1 MTLSDLKKY
10 YSEDPQLQSLE
21 AALGLPGSKVNLKGT
36 IGSSS
41 AFIASAIVAK
51 TQGTHVFILPDK
63 EAAVYFMND
72 LETLGKE
79 DFKILFYPRSA
90 RVPYQEEKTENANIS
105 MRAEV
110 LNEINK
116 KKDTLAIVTFPEAL
130 AEHVVTKKML
140 SKNTFDLNVGD
151 SFDMEFIDEAFQEFG
166 FEKVDYVFQPGQY
179 AVRGGIVDVFSYS
192 FDYPYRLEFFGDE
205 IDSIRKF
212 DPATQLSVN
221 KMTRA
226 TIVPD
231 LKNKFLQESRES
243 FFEFIAPQSIIWH
256 KDLELNANRVD
267 RELEKAEEIYERLTG
282 ETKRLSPEEL
292 YIGKNSF
299 ITQVT
304 RFTTV
309 EFGQRVYFKDGKQ
322 FTFRMSPQ
330 PAFAKNFDLLGKNLK
345 SNEKHGYKNIILSGQ
360 PKQIERLYK
369 IFDDKDHEI
378 NFTPIVAELSE
389 GFIDQER
396 KLLCYTDHQLFERYH
411 RFRLKEGFKK
421 NSEALTL
428 KELTQLVPGD
438 FVVHIDHGIGRFSGL
453 EKLNINGKEQEA
465 IRLVY
470 RDNDILYVSIHSLH
484 RISKFVGKDGT
495 PPKINKLGSQTWSKL
510 KKKTKSKIKELAYDL
525 LKLYAKRKHSKGF
538 AFTPDSYLQTELEAS
553 FIYEDTPDQESA
565 TLAIKQDMESE
576 NPMDRL
582 ICGDVG
588 FGKTEVAIRAAF
600 KAVADNKQVAVLVPT
615 TILSLQHY
623 KSFKE
628 RLKEF
633 PCTVDYINRFK
644 SAKQKTDTF
653 KRLEEGKIDILIG
666 THAIVGKRV
675 KFKDLGL
682 MIIDEEQ
689 KFGVAV
695 KDKLKTMKANVD
707 TLTLTATPIPRTLQF
722 SMMGARDMSIIKT
735 PPPNRY
741 PIETILTTL
750 NESTIRDAVN
760 YEIARGGQVFF
771 VHNRIENIKEVAGMV
786 QRLCPDVRIG
796 IGHGQMDGKK
806 LEKIMTDFID
816 GLYDVLIATT
826 IIESGIDIPNANT
839 IIINHAHNFGLSDLH
854 QLRGRVGRTNKKAFC
869 YLLSHPLHLLPTE
882 SRKRL
887 QALEQFSDL
896 GSGLNIAM
904 RDLDIRGAGNLLGG
918 EQSGFMADIGFET
931 YQKILNEAVAE
942 LKEEQF
948 KEMYDEE
955 QVKNQDFIKE
965 TQIETDF
972 EILLPD
978 EYVDGI
984 AERISLYRELDNLET
999 EEELQAFISR
1009 MIDRFGPLPQQT
1021 LDLIETIRM
1030 RWIAKEVGFE
1040 KIILKNN
1047 VMIGS
1052 FISKED
1058 SPYFQSDKFTKVLNY
1073 LKKHHKTG
1081 KMYQKNKGLRMSFQ
1095 DVTSI
1100 EKAIKI
1106 LQDIQAEN

>member
-1 MTLSDLKKY
+1 MTLTELKKY
-10 YSEDPQLQSLE
+10 YSENQQTQDISSS
-21 AALGLPGSKVNLKGT
+21 LGLSGSKVFLKGT
-36 IGSSS
+36 IGSSN
-41 AFIASAIVAK
+41 AFIASSVIDI

-63 EAAVYFMND
+63 EEAVYYMND
-72 LETLGKE
+72 LESLSKD

-90 RVPYQEEKTENANIS
+90 RVPYQVEQTENANIS

-116 KKDTLAIVTFPEAL
+116 KPKTLVIVTFPEAL
-130 AEHVVTKKML
+130 AECVVTKKML
-140 SKNTFDLNVGD
+140 SKNTFDINVGD
-151 SFDMEFIDEAFQEFG
+151 AFDMEFIDEAFQEFG

-205 IDSIRKF
+205 VDSIRKF

-221 KMTRA
+221 KMSRA

-243 FFEFIAPQSIIWH
+243 FFEFISPQSILWH
-256 KDLELNANRVD
+256 KDYEINANRVE
-267 RELEKAEEIYERLTG
+267 RELEKAEEIYKQLEG
-282 ETKRLSPEEL
+282 ETQRLAPNDL

-299 ITQVT
+299 TKQT
-304 RFTTV
+304 SRFSTV
-309 EFGQRVYFKDGKQ
+309 EFGARTFFKDSEKFQ
-322 FTFRMSPQ
+322 YHMTTQ
-330 PAFAKNFDLLGKNLK
+330 PAFAKNFDLLGQNLK
-345 SNEKHGYKNIILSGQ
+345 SNERHGYKNIIFSGQ

-378 NFTPIVAELSE
+378 HYTPIVAELSE
-389 GFIDQER
+389 GFIDQD
-396 KLLCYTDHQLFERYH
+396 LQILCYTDHQLFERYH

-421 NSEALTL
+421 NKEALTL

-453 EKLNINGKEQEA
+453 EKLQVNGKEQEA

-495 PPKINKLGSQTWSKL
+495 PPKITKLGSQTWTKL

-525 LKLYAKRKHSKGF
+525 LKLYAKRKNSIGF
-538 AFTPDSYLQTELEAS
+538 AFSPDTYLQTELEAS

-565 TLAIKQDMESE
+565 TIAIKEDMEATT
-576 NPMDRL
+576 PMDRL

-623 KSFKE
+623 KSFKK

-633 PCTVDYINRFK
+633 PCNVDYINRFK

-682 MIIDEEQ
+682 LIIDEEQ

-695 KDKLKTMKANVD
+695 KDKLKTMKENVD

-750 NESTIRDAVN
+750 NEETIRDAVN
-760 YEIARGGQVFF
+760 YEVSRGGQVFF
-771 VHNRIENIKEVAGMV
+771 VHNRIDNIKEVAGMI
-786 QRLCPDVRIG
+786 QRLCPDVRIT

-816 GLYDVLIATT
+816 GLHDVLIATT

-839 IIINHAHNFGLSDLH
+839 MIINHAHNFGLSDLH

-931 YQKILNEAVAE
+931 YQKILNEAVSE

-955 QVKNQDFIKE
+955 KLKNQDFVKE

-984 AERISLYRELDNLET
+984 AERISLYRELDSLET
-999 EEELQAFISR
+999 EDQLQAFIQQ
-1009 MIDRFGPLPQQT
+1009 MIDRFGPVPRQT

-1030 RWIAKEVGFE
+1030 RWIAKDVGFE
-1040 KIILKNN
+1040 KIILKNG

-1052 FISKED
+1052 FISKDD
-1058 SPYFQSDKFTKVLNY
+1058 SPYFQSEKFTKVLNY
-1073 LKKHHKTG
+1073 LKRRPRSG
-1081 KMYQKNKGLRMSFQ
+1081 KMYQKNNGLRMSFKE
-1095 DVTSI
+1095 VSTI
-1100 EKAIKI
+1100 KKAIEI
-1106 LQDIQAEN
+1106 LKEIQMN